1 MRRGREETDDREI
14 VENRMAKGGKW
25 KRGVGD
31 DDNSL
36 LPGIEGFSFEA
47 EHPLSFTFAALI
59 SGQGWGREG
68 AMEICQRKS
77 SKRSVAADAC

>member
-1 MRRGREETDDREI
+1 
-14 VENRMAKGGKW
+14 MAKGGKW
-25 KRGVGD
+25 KWGVGD

-59 SGQGWGREG
+59 SGQGWERRGRG
-68 AMEICQRKS
+68 RWKYASGSRRKD
-77 SKRSVAADAC
+77 R